1 MTKKSVITEAN
12 NWYLPFTCCVDL
24 AKFISLNNPFFF
36 CKVEITWDLQD
47 CGETDLTKVTMEH
60 ASCTTSVFH
69 FHLHLWVYCY
79 SWHRNVQQ
87 MLMAW
92 TGFIHCWMKTQKVM
106 DESYRLVQ
114 SSLPHFK
121 EIKNFSHGHTF
132 YSNLL
137 PCSPVLLAM
146 VKPHRGY
153 KWVCVCET
161 GPKETHL
168 FQVRMRQIDL
178 NIQIYQSL
186 LAQHIADLT
195 VSGLILTFTEK
206 GIWPTPVYLP
216 YSERRQEKKE
226 KANSNEG
233 VPKQNEIALK

>member
-1 MTKKSVITEAN
+1 
-12 NWYLPFTCCVDL
+12 
-24 AKFISLNNPFFF
+24 
-36 CKVEITWDLQD
+36 
-47 CGETDLTKVTMEH
+47 
-60 ASCTTSVFH
+60 
-69 FHLHLWVYCY
+69 
-79 SWHRNVQQ
+79 

-92 TGFIHCWMKTQKVM
+92 IGFLHCWMKTQKGM
-106 DESYRLVQ
+106 DESYHLVQ

-121 EIKNFSHGHTF
+121 EIKSLSHGHTF

-153 KWVCVCET
+153 EWVCVCET

-216 YSERRQEKKE
+216 YSERKQEKKKK
-226 KANSNEG
+226 KANSNKG